1 MTQSLSKNDIKL
13 ILIGNTATG
22 KTSFANKWITNR
34 FSSSYKATITSQYN
48 YKIVTKNNSTYRVQL
63 WDLTGQDRNYLVTKL
78 FSKNCHGVVIL
89 SEIANND
96 SLYDTLKWKEAI
108 EQHEHI
114 ENLPF
119 ILVQNKSDILSE
131 SKLKETLN
139 EAESF
144 ARENGFKRVFRT
156 SAKNGDN
163 VNEAMNFLID
173 CVLDNRNSGIVKH
186 HQEGVVLN
194 SNNEGNSNNNKGETA
209 REGNF
214 GKSVGLDSDYNKDG
228 WSCCG

>member
-1 MTQSLSKNDIKL
+1 MTQNVSKNDIKL

-48 YKIVTKNNSTYRVQL
+48 YKIINKNNSIYRVQL

-89 SEIANND
+89 SEITDNN
-96 SLYDTLKWKEAI
+96 SLHDTLKWKEAI
-108 EQHEHI
+108 EQNEHI

-119 ILVQNKSDILSE
+119 ILIQNKSDLLSE
-131 SKLKETLN
+131 SNLKKSQN
-139 EAESF
+139 EIERF
-144 ARENGFKRVFRT
+144 ARENGFKGVFRT

-173 CVLDNRNSGIVKH
+173 CVLDNKNSGIITNHK
-186 HQEGVVLN
+186 EGLVLDA
-194 SNNEGNSNNNKGETA
+194 NNNSDKEESGG
-209 REGNF
+209 EGNF
-214 GKSVGLDSDYNKDG
+214 GKSVGNESDYNKGG